1 MDSRK
6 VIRGNHI
13 HILRQLEK
21 ATYGSHYIVVYPDLD
36 TLREIY
42 SAYAKAHIVE
52 NNDEIVIILPY
63 YETTDTVRRVLS
75 ENSACIDVRKYEKEN
90 SLLIINSFK
99 AYFRSSVNIMTFFKS
114 LVKRAQQL
122 GKNGVG
128 VFGDIGSIAH
138 LINYET
144 SLPPKFDIKL
154 KGFCC
159 YNMADYNR
167 LTEMQK
173 QKLLDQ
179 HSKELVVTDN

>member
-1 MDSRK
+1 VKTSS
-6 VIRGNHI
+6 I
-13 HILRQLEK
+13 
-21 ATYGSHYIVVYPDLD
+21 S
-36 TLREIY
+36 
-42 SAYAKAHIVE
+42 KAHIVE

-75 ENSACIDVRKYEKEN
+75 ENSARIDVRKYEKEN
-90 SLLIINSFK
+90 SLVIIDSFK
-99 AYFRSSVNIMTFFKS
+99 AYFRSAVNIMTFFKS
-114 LVKRAQQL
+114 LVERAHQL

-128 VFGDIGSIAH
+128 VFGDIGSISH

-179 HSKELVVTDN
+179 HSKELVVTNN

>member
-1 MDSRK
+1 MASRK

-21 ATYGSHYIVVYPDLD
+21 AKYGSHYIVVYPDLV

-42 SAYAKAHIVE
+42 STYAKAHIVE
-52 NNDEIVIILPY
+52 SNDEIVIILPY

-75 ENSACIDVRKYEKEN
+75 ENGARIDVRKYEKEN
-90 SLLIINSFK
+90 SLVIIDSYK
-99 AYFRSSVNIMTFFKS
+99 AYLSSSVNIMTFFKS
-114 LVKRAQQL
+114 LVERAQQL

-138 LINYET
+138 LINYER
-144 SLPPKFDIKL
+144 SLPPKFDIKS

-159 YNMADYNR
+159 YNESDYNR
-167 LTEMQK
+167 LTEKQK
-173 QKLLDQ
+173 QKSLDK
-179 HSKELVVTDN
+179 HSKELMVTIN